1 MCASII
7 YHIIK
12 LLSSIFCLNPQT
24 IKTPDIIK
32 ISVNNRRSLTDANA
46 LWNPIR
52 TISAGD
58 CFIFSSKLRSR
69 LVLRGHPPR
78 LGLRS
83 HPPRLGLRSHPP
95 HKKVPI
101 NFLMRT
107 YSLAPP
113 VGLEPTTHP
122 VKNIVALLATAR
134 NTLCFFLFVSTA
146 SSATGSAVLRIS

>member
-32 ISVNNRRSLTDANA
+32 ISVNNRWSLTDAKA
-46 LWNPIR
+46 LWKPIR

-78 LGLRS
+78 LGLRGHS
-83 HPPRLGLRSHPP
+83 P
-95 HKKVPI
+95 HKKIPI

-107 YSLAPP
+107 YFLAPP
-113 VGLEPTTHP
+113 VGLEPTTLRLTAACSSVRCTYIP
-122 VKNIVALLATAR
+122 EICLL
-134 NTLCFFLFVSTA
+134 
-146 SSATGSAVLRIS
+146 